1 VVWFYQLELWK
12 GLNMKNSYNGYW
24 FTCET
29 TYRHEANNVINPR
42 KWILLLESKA
52 NNKVHTIG
60 LNNQMTLGEVTELA
74 YIEKNQKTKNIF
86 LKS

>member
-1 VVWFYQLELWK
+1 VWFYQLEQWR

-74 YIEKNQKTKNIF
+74 YIEIDKLVLQESKQA
-86 LKS
+86 

>member
-1 VVWFYQLELWK
+1 VVWFYQLEQWR

-74 YIEKNQKTKNIF
+74 YIEIDKLVLQESKQA
-86 LKS
+86 

>member
-1 VVWFYQLELWK
+1 
-12 GLNMKNSYNGYW
+12 MKNSYNGYW

-60 LNNQMTLGEVTELA
+60 LNNKMTLGEVTELA
-74 YIEKNQKTKNIF
+74 YIEIDKLVLQESKQA
-86 LKS
+86 

>member
-1 VVWFYQLELWK
+1 
-12 GLNMKNSYNGYW
+12 MKNSYNGYW

-74 YIEKNQKTKNIF
+74 YIEIDKLVLQESKQA
-86 LKS
+86 